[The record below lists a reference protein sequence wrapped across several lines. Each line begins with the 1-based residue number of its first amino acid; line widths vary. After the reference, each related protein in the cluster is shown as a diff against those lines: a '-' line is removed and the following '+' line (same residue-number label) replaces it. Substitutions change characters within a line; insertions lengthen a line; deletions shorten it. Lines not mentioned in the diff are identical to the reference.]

1 MSFSC
6 GQLPEGACS
15 SKESLCSNHV
25 ALAVLCRRFLYDLLY
40 FGFGRPKVQT
50 SGLGVCRFLQN
61 GHVFWRQ
68 FLLSGVR
75 QQGLVTPA
83 FKLLICRLVNSDQK
97 LLCLFVKF
105 IVIISLFG
113 TTVCGGILQ
122 YFETWRINSC
132 YEAVGITLLEPGC

>member
-1 MSFSC
+1 MLLWLYSAGGFYMIFC
-6 GQLPEGACS
+6 TL
-15 SKESLCSNHV
+15 
-25 ALAVLCRRFLYDLLY
+25 VLEDPKYKPQAWECAGFYKTAMY
-40 FGFGRPKVQT
+40 FGGSFCC
-50 SGLGVCRFLQN
+50 LELDN
-61 GHVFWRQ
+61 
-68 FLLSGVR
+68 
-75 QQGLVTPA
+75 QGLVTPA
-83 FKLLICRLVNSDQK
+83 FKLLICRLENSDQK

>member
-1 MSFSC
+1 MVKFSLMLERVLSKDMLLRMSMVMLLQKKTWCHLEMSFSC

-50 SGLGVCRFLQN
+50 SGVGVCRFLRN

-75 QQGLVTPA
+75 QSRVGDPCMWAVNLQIRELRPEIVV
-83 FKLLICRLVNSDQK
+83 FIC
-97 LLCLFVKF
+97 
-105 IVIISLFG
+105 
-113 TTVCGGILQ
+113 
-122 YFETWRINSC
+122 
-132 YEAVGITLLEPGC
+132 

>member
-50 SGLGVCRFLQN
+50 SGLGVCRFLQTAMYFGGSFCCLELDN
-61 GHVFWRQ
+61 
-68 FLLSGVR
+68 
-75 QQGLVTPA
+75 QGLVTPA
-83 FKLLICRLVNSDQK
+83 FKLLICRLENSDQK